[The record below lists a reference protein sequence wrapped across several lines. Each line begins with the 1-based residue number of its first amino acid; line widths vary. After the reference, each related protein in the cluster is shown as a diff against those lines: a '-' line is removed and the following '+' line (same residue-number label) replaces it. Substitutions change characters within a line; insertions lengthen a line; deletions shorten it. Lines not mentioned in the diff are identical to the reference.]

1 VCKRTVPVVAGGEAV
16 LLSLVCDCSAVLLED
31 CLDDVSSSCRGEAG
45 AAAATDAAAAVLAA
59 GGGDTDTDAATG
71 TVCSIAAVTF
81 HISTAPSL
89 PAVAKCLPV

>member
-1 VCKRTVPVVAGGEAV
+1 VVAVV
-16 LLSLVCDCSAVLLED
+16 LLSLVCDCSAVLLDD
-31 CLDDVSSSCRGEAG
+31 CLDDVSSSCIGETG
-45 AAAATDAAAAVLAA
+45 AAVAAAAVFAAAVPA
-59 GGGDTDTDAATG
+59 GGGDTDSDAG